1 MAESNKL
8 RGNAKDPKL
17 GILLLQ
23 IDGTSFASLHRT
35 MPSVVDHFTRVGG
48 WFPLKGHHKTALN
61 TVPNTKHILTGY
73 KAEPRD
79 VFKIFKN
86 DKYITAYVEDV
97 SSETFHYFADR
108 ADFESLPMKKV
119 LGSLPDQKSHIVYTK
134 CNGNYSVFDRVYDQ
148 LLDFATTFQ
157 GERHFGLFVSSAF
170 SHDDV
175 SGLSMVEES
184 MLRYMQEI
192 DRLGVRNNSIVFF
205 YGDHGLR
212 YGEHRVFFEGARE
225 DSMPMLWISLPEWFQ
240 RRHPDI
246 VEALNIN
253 RHRLSSHFDF
263 HETLRHVIQLDGGSG
278 HLLISRRECRTCQ
291 SLFRVLPEDRQCSD
305 AKIPLR
311 WCFCNAHTA
320 TDPWVLRKEKRY
332 AMNWLVQEMNRNI
345 EYNHKA
351 CKRLTRPQLLESR
364 MAENMLI
371 VTFKTNLPGRV
382 FEVGAVI
389 RNDTERGERV
399 EPDLETE
406 QQLLAFY
413 KISYCGPLITLD
425 YCDCEKRTTGN
436 DTQLKKQGKRGKRKR
451 PAKEVGVGESD
462 LPSNNFWVYC
472 GSVAIIILSRIFQ

>member
-1 MAESNKL
+1 MESNKL
-8 RGNAKDPKL
+8 REKTKDPKL

-23 IDGTSFASLHRT
+23 IDGTSLASLHRT
-35 MPSVVDHFTRVGG
+35 MPSVVDHFNRVGG

-73 KAEPRD
+73 LAHPRD
-79 VFKIFKN
+79 VFKIFQH

-97 SSETFHYFADR
+97 AWETFGYFSDR
-108 ADFESLPMKKV
+108 ADFESLPMKRV
-119 LGSLPDQKSHIVYTK
+119 LSSLPDQKMHIVYAK

-157 GERHFGLFVSSAF
+157 GERYFGLFVSSAF

-184 MLRYMQEI
+184 MLMYMQEI
-192 DRLGVRNNSIVFF
+192 DRLGIRNNSIIFF

-212 YGEHRVFFEGARE
+212 YGEQRVFFEGARE

-253 RHRLSSHFDF
+253 EHRLSSHFDF

-278 HLLISRRECRTCQ
+278 HLLISRRVCRTCQ
-291 SLFRVLPEDRQCSD
+291 SLFKVLPEDRQCSG
-305 AKIPLR
+305 AHIPLM

-320 TDPWVLRKEKRY
+320 RDPEVLRTEKRY

-345 EYNHKA
+345 EKNHKR
-351 CKRLTRPQLLESR
+351 CTRLTNPKLLTSR
-364 MAENMLI
+364 MAEDLLVI
-371 VTFKTNLPGRV
+371 TFNTNIPRRV
-382 FEVGAVI
+382 FEVGAII
-389 RNDTERGERV
+389 RDGDRERV
-399 EPDLETE
+399 SPDLDTE
-406 QQLLAFY
+406 QQLLAFHQ
-413 KISYCGPLITLD
+413 IRYCGPSITLD
-425 YCDCEKRTTGN
+425 YCHCENRTTKTGPE
-436 DTQLKKQGKRGKRKR
+436 KKKKEQTTR
-451 PAKEVGVGESD
+451 PIVDPPKEVSASESD
-462 LPSNNFWVYC
+462 RQSTISFYC
-472 GSVAIIILSRIFQ
+472 GSVAIIILRRIFD